1 MAGGRRSEVPAFR
14 SLTEGRCCWRLR
26 WGSGTVAV
34 LVGVVV
40 TELGVVLV
48 VVGLVEIL
56 VLWMELVGEAGEEML
71 MIALESNLLL
81 SSSTSSWL
89 CVLLGAVALVV
100 VLGGFLYLISV
111 LRKVTGG
118 VVLD

>member
-1 MAGGRRSEVPAFR
+1 M
-14 SLTEGRCCWRLR
+14 
-26 WGSGTVAV
+26 